1 MDRTNDELLLD
12 DGLSIPDLEAL
23 SASRRGSLVL
33 DSPRVAAKLLAS
45 DIDDQADAS
54 IVINHVS
61 QIMAIALQEH
71 DGDLFNAGIK
81 SLVEIWK
88 QGKYEALYP
97 VRPPEFEA
105 SLWER
110 LGISLYAL
118 GGLAVAG
125 QRWAEVRELTRQSP
139 TGGSGEKSWLRQG
152 QVVSARGN
160 DYYPEESM
168 LQLADRRLRGMRPGV
183 AEAASRQFL
192 TRFDLLSGLII
203 SEENLRGFYPNA
215 AEFSE
220 ELIEPLVIDEL
231 RKTESAVR
239 QYVFPDDNAGLIR
252 GLAEYDRV
260 ARLQAALAR
269 HRNQRWEWRGFSDA
283 RTLVFLAEG
292 NILEDWT

>member
-1 MDRTNDELLLD
+1 M
-12 DGLSIPDLEAL
+12 
-23 SASRRGSLVL
+23 SRRSSLVL
-33 DSPRVAAKLLAS
+33 DSPPVAARLLAS

-71 DGDLFNAGIK
+71 DSDLFNTGIK

-168 LQLADRRLRGMRPGV
+168 LQLADRRLRGMRPAV
-183 AEAASRQFL
+183 AEAESQQSLA
-192 TRFDLLSGLII
+192 RFDLLSCLII
-203 SEENLRGFYPNA
+203 GEENLRGFYSNA

-239 QYVFPDDNAGLIR
+239 QYVFPDDNPGLINA
-252 GLAEYDRV
+252 LAEYDRV

-269 HRNQRWEWRGFSDA
+269 YRNQRWEWRGFSDA